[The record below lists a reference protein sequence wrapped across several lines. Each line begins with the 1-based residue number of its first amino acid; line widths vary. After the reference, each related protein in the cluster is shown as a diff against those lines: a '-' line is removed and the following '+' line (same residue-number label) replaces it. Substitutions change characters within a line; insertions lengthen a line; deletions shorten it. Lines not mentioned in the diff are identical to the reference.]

1 MGTDTQMRFWVRK
14 YGFIGL
20 IVLTIL
26 GGVVLL
32 AQRASSSLPPDPREV
47 RLIARDMAFFIDGDD
62 TPNPT
67 LRFRAGEQVRIVL
80 RNEDAGMNHDIAIR
94 NWKVGSA
101 LLEGEGHTLF
111 EFRVPDRR
119 GSETYA
125 CTPHAVMMRGT
136 IEVE

>member
-1 MGTDTQMRFWVRK
+1 MNGLTIRR

-20 IVLTIL
+20 LVGAML

-32 AQRASSSLPPDPREV
+32 AMTAGAESADPREV
-47 RLIARDMAFFIDGDD
+47 RLVVRDMTFFVANDE

-67 LRFRAGEQVRIVL
+67 LRFRAGETVRVVL
-80 RNEDAGMNHDIAIR
+80 RNEDAGMQHDFIIK

-101 LLEGEGHTLF
+101 LLDGKGETVF
-111 EFRVPDRR
+111 EFQVPEKR
-119 GSETYA
+119 GPESYS

>member
-1 MGTDTQMRFWVRK
+1 MNGLTIRR

-20 IVLTIL
+20 VAVAIF

-32 AQRASSSLPPDPREV
+32 AMNAASERTDPREV
-47 RLIARDMAFFIDGDD
+47 RIVVRDMTFFVAGDD

-67 LRFRAGEQVRIVL
+67 LRFRAGETVRLVL
-80 RNEDAGMNHDIAIR
+80 RSEDAGMQHDFVIK

-101 LLEGEGHTLF
+101 LLEGKGETVF
-111 EFRVPDRR
+111 EFHVPQTR
-119 GSETYA
+119 GSEYYS
-125 CTPHAVMMRGT
+125 CTPHPVMMRGA